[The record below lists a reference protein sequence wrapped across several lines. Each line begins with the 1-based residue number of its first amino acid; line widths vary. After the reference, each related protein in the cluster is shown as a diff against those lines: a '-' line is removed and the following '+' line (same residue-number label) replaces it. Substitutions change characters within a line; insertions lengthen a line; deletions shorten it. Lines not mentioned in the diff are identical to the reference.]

1 MFLDNF
7 FDTEKPPG
15 RVQVRKPGHSVAKSE
30 NVMDESFE
38 DLLSKYKQ
46 IQLELECIRKQ
57 ESKALEPSDPPSRDQ
72 PPPET
77 LANVTV
83 QRTEAEPA
91 SIQSHSATEEASDP
105 QRTEKKVFQ
114 AFNLKPLRQKL
125 LTPLELDA
133 LKKRLEEENG
143 VGQEVEQGHAQQA
156 VVKDGQEGEGVP
168 VPACL
173 RGLLPSHHTGV
184 ITVITVAVYL
194 NMLTLTGRRLATEN
208 VYIGS
213 SRKINWALVK
223 YCEIAGYDRSFISKL
238 GNHGVNVM
246 PLPGRPNIS
255 ANAFVQD
262 VFKVNRFSSK
272 IILS

>member
-1 MFLDNF
+1 MFLDDF

-57 ESKALEPSDPPSRDQ
+57 ESKALEPSDSPSRDQ

-173 RGLLPSHHTGV
+173 RGLLLSHHTGV

-194 NMLTLTGRRLATEN
+194 NMLTLTG
-208 VYIGS
+208 
-213 SRKINWALVK
+213 
-223 YCEIAGYDRSFISKL
+223 
-238 GNHGVNVM
+238 
-246 PLPGRPNIS
+246 
-255 ANAFVQD
+255 
-262 VFKVNRFSSK
+262 
-272 IILS
+272 

>member
-1 MFLDNF
+1 MFLDDF
-7 FDTEKPPG
+7 VDTEKQPWPI
-15 RVQVRKPGHSVAKSE
+15 QVRKPGHSVAKSE

-57 ESKALEPSDPPSRDQ
+57 ESKALEPRDSPSRDQ
-72 PPPET
+72 PPPEI

-91 SIQSHSATEEASDP
+91 SIQSHSAIEEAADP

-133 LKKRLEEENG
+133 LKKKLEEENG
-143 VGQEVEQGHAQQA
+143 VGQEVEQGQAQQA
-156 VVKDGQEGEGVP
+156 DGPEGDVVQ

-184 ITVITVAVYL
+184 LLSVDQSGCLSKHVDLDWPTT
-194 NMLTLTGRRLATEN
+194 
-208 VYIGS
+208 
-213 SRKINWALVK
+213 NWALDK
-223 YCEIAGYDRSFISKL
+223 SYCEIAGS
-238 GNHGVNVM
+238 GH
-246 PLPGRPNIS
+246 
-255 ANAFVQD
+255 
-262 VFKVNRFSSK
+262 
-272 IILS
+272 